1 MAAPGLP
8 VLGDLEPDERR
19 RLVRGR
25 RRYARREVLFHE
37 GDLGDTLHVITGGRV
52 AVRVTTPLGDV
63 ATLTVL
69 GPGATFGELAL
80 LDPEARRT
88 ATVVALEPTETLLI
102 GREELAEARR
112 RHPQIDRF
120 LIATLATHVRRL
132 SAMVLEALYV
142 PVGRRVA
149 RRLLDLARVYG
160 NGRAPAEIPLTQQ
173 DLASLAG
180 TSRATANRALRDLAE
195 REVLALARGR
205 ITILD
210 RDALARAA
218 R

>member
-1 MAAPGLP
+1 MTASRLP

-25 RRYARREVLFHE
+25 RRYGRREVLFHE
-37 GDLGDTLHVITGGRV
+37 GDLGDTLHVITGGHV

-88 ATVVALEPTETLLI
+88 ATVVALEPTETLEI
-102 GREELAEARR
+102 GRAELAEARR

-120 LIATLATHVRRL
+120 LVTTLAAHVRRL
-132 SAMVLEALYV
+132 STMVLEALYM
-142 PVGRRVA
+142 PVDRRVA
-149 RRLLDLARVYG
+149 RRLLDLARVYD
-160 NGRAPAEIPLTQQ
+160 NGQAPAEIPLTQE
-173 DLASLAG
+173 DLANLAG

-195 REVLALARGR
+195 RAVLGLARGR